1 MDKGNNP
8 MNALVGYRTYIIAA
22 GAVVGAVVAFLT
34 GEITLVEA
42 VQTAIIGA
50 GFGTL
55 RLGLANK

>member
-1 MDKGNNP
+1 

-22 GAVVGAVVAFLT
+22 GAVVGAAVAFLT
-34 GEITLVEA
+34 GEVTLVEA